1 MCTLL
6 FLSKFKVRMY
16 VWGEVPAFGVSFWEV
31 KAGFPWLFPLAG
43 AISHLSPHA
52 EAVLAPFSC
61 PIQYSSSSLPFLP
74 CSWGV
79 VLGRCFCPSAF
90 RVPEDLAVF
99 EFILFYQ
106 HRRTCM
112 KTGSP
117 QGSGL
122 LRLGNGDLG
131 WVWRHESL
139 PKAK

>member
-61 PIQYSSSSLPFLP
+61 HIQYSSSSLPFLP

-90 RVPEDLAVF
+90 RVPEAPGCVRVHSFLSAQ
-99 EFILFYQ
+99 ENL
-106 HRRTCM
+106 HENGLP
-112 KTGSP
+112 TGVRP
-117 QGSGL
+117 PEAGK
-122 LRLGNGDLG
+122 
-131 WVWRHESL
+131 W
-139 PKAK
+139 